1 MGRVGGEKCTQAA
14 EQEDGVGGA
23 AVERNA
29 GHEVV
34 GPAEQGRVPAER
46 VDQDDDPG
54 EREEE
59 DLSAPDIAAEQ
70 GEQDQQAAQL
80 EPRGAQRRHA
90 PEQQHRRRRRL
101 GDKGKA
107 AVVVDGDDNGTV
119 DSGEPGIANVLLN
132 LYDESGDLAG
142 IAETDDAGRYHIAE
156 LRPGIYV
163 LRLDEDSLPGGL
175 LATWDRD
182 GGADGSA
189 VIDLTGGV
197 DILDANFGFRQGL
210 PLTGFDVGPL
220 AIWGA
225 LMVLFGMALVVTVSV
240 STRAAAT
247 PTSKQ

>member
-1 MGRVGGEKCTQAA
+1 MD
-14 EQEDGVGGA
+14 EDEGQQ
-23 AVERNA
+23 
-29 GHEVV
+29 
-34 GPAEQGRVPAER
+34 PA
-46 VDQDDDPG
+46 
-54 EREEE
+54 
-59 DLSAPDIAAEQ
+59 Q
-70 GEQDQQAAQL
+70 GEGE
-80 EPRGAQRRHA
+80 EPGHRPHEPGAPA
-90 PEQQHRRRRRL
+90 TVDFGL
-101 GDKGKA
+101 A
-107 AVVVDGDDNGTV
+107 LLLAVGSNVWIDGDGNGTV

-225 LMVLFGMALVVTVSV
+225 LRLV
-240 STRAAAT
+240 
-247 PTSKQ
+247 